1 VSILQIKRSERIL
14 IYSGLFEGYNLTY
27 GGAAAGENNQSFVAI
42 YKIGYLQQMKIQQNK
57 NIGILVLL
65 ILGIILSACSPK
77 DKLLGVWQEQGGD
90 LHLRIHTGNV
100 LSQRVF
106 FDDTVLSLSGSYEI
120 LNSSQIR
127 IEFQEGDWEGLK
139 SGLYDYS
146 ISGDQLI
153 LDGKTFERLPDIYE
167 S

>member
-1 VSILQIKRSERIL
+1 
-14 IYSGLFEGYNLTY
+14 
-27 GGAAAGENNQSFVAI
+27 
-42 YKIGYLQQMKIQQNK
+42 
-57 NIGILVLL
+57 
-65 ILGIILSACSPK
+65 
-77 DKLLGVWQEQGGD
+77 
-90 LHLRIHTGNV
+90 
-100 LSQRVF
+100 
-106 FDDTVLSLSGSYEI
+106 LSLSGSYEI